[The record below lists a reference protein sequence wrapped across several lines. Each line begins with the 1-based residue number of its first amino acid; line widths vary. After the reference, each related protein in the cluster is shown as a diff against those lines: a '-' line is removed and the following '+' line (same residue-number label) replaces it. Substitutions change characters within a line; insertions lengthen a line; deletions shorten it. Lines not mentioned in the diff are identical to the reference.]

1 MEVRG
6 IGIVNVKTMFG
17 PASVLPE
24 KASDRTV
31 TWTSSDAD
39 AVRVVDGRLEA
50 RKITTDPVTITVTTR
65 DGGFHAQCSVQ
76 VVTPPDEEYV
86 VSVPKTVKIA
96 TIKDDVVIP
105 VTVSNAREDITAF
118 NTFDIA
124 LTYDPAS
131 LEFVPDTARE
141 GMKVEMGEGTLRI
154 LGWGASRR
162 LDPEK
167 AVAFTLTFHP
177 LSMENPFVTIQS
189 ARVDF
194 SDNALLANAAQ
205 ATLHPEYDDVEISY
219 RTEVKIGGYNV
230 TANETLFAVDSYTAN
245 GESDFLIRLK
255 DYAHYDYQDV
265 TITIG
270 GIDKTTA
277 VDFDPETGEYT
288 IPKELITGEVHIT
301 GRRTPKIYR
310 VTFFRDEGQT
320 RDEAQYNENYTFQVA
335 SGYTVEILIDET
347 EYSIEPDANG
357 TYTIPGTAI
366 TGDIE
371 IYITRQSDDDDGSDD
386 SGGSGDDDSGN
397 SGTGGSGGSGDDDD
411 SGNSGTGGS
420 SGSGNSGSSVNS
432 GNSSNKNNT
441 TNKNKTTNTTTTTNK
456 TTTTKTT
463 TKKTAT
469 ETVKADSLEVKEYV
483 TLGKESLY
491 LIVYKYNTSG
501 NVPKYDGQ
509 SMYWS
514 KAYDAYVWVTAS
526 EQTEE
531 QVAEAVL
538 KKITLAS
545 GKAIGDI
552 DYSGDVNMSKSND
565 IADAKLVWQMYH
577 AQYSMQNM
585 EMQKFLNADVNGD
598 KKLDVRDVVATAQL
612 IS

>member
-1 MEVRG
+1 MTKGRRLFRAALLLTMLLILLPPVRAGAEEIQFTMTGPTDTDVFHADEITVQIRSDSAFSTHGMGMTIAYDAEVLAPMKEACVVPEGFDLSGPMTLGEDTVLRISVRPSKDSSHTFAEG
-6 IGIVNVKTMFG
+6 AVIAELKFEAMAPTNENTAVEMAALHLYGEDLGRIPVAPAEAVGFQVKPVAAEGVSLDQKTLTLELG
-17 PASVLPE
+17 TTATLTASVLPE

-219 RTEVKIGGYNV
+219 RTEVQIGVYNV

-320 RDEAQYNENYTFQVA
+320 RD
-335 SGYTVEILIDET
+335 
-347 EYSIEPDANG
+347 
-357 TYTIPGTAI
+357 
-366 TGDIE
+366 
-371 IYITRQSDDDDGSDD
+371 
-386 SGGSGDDDSGN
+386 
-397 SGTGGSGGSGDDDD
+397 
-411 SGNSGTGGS
+411 
-420 SGSGNSGSSVNS
+420 
-432 GNSSNKNNT
+432 
-441 TNKNKTTNTTTTTNK
+441 
-456 TTTTKTT
+456 
-463 TKKTAT
+463 
-469 ETVKADSLEVKEYV
+469 
-483 TLGKESLY
+483 
-491 LIVYKYNTSG
+491 
-501 NVPKYDGQ
+501 
-509 SMYWS
+509 
-514 KAYDAYVWVTAS
+514 
-526 EQTEE
+526 
-531 QVAEAVL
+531 
-538 KKITLAS
+538 
-545 GKAIGDI
+545 
-552 DYSGDVNMSKSND
+552 
-565 IADAKLVWQMYH
+565 
-577 AQYSMQNM
+577 
-585 EMQKFLNADVNGD
+585 
-598 KKLDVRDVVATAQL
+598 
-612 IS
+612 